1 MTQKKYKDLLK
12 KVKKKQNDLNKKNEE
27 LKMKAYNPEINLG
40 FNNQLN
46 KTMFLMHPQNQKGDS
61 FLLDYN
67 NNNFIQKDNIINNSI
82 NFDNNNFG
90 INNNF
95 QNIEDMND
103 NDFKQNQTLNDF
115 KQLLRKMDEKL
126 NSPF

>member
-1 MTQKKYKDLLK
+1 MQ
-12 KVKKKQNDLNKKNEE
+12 
-27 LKMKAYNPEINLG
+27 
-40 FNNQLN
+40 
-46 KTMFLMHPQNQKGDS
+46 PQNQKGDS

-82 NFDNNNFG
+82 NLDNNNFG
-90 INNNF
+90 MNNNF

>member
-1 MTQKKYKDLLK
+1 
-12 KVKKKQNDLNKKNEE
+12 
-27 LKMKAYNPEINLG
+27 MKAYNPEINFG

-46 KTMFLMHPQNQKGDS
+46 KTMFQMQPQNQKGDS
-61 FLLDYN
+61 FILDYN
-67 NNNFIQKDNIINNSI
+67 NNNFIQKDNVINKDL
-82 NFDNNNFG
+82 NFDNNNFL

-95 QNIEDMND
+95 QNIEDIND
-103 NDFKQNQTLNDF
+103 NDNDMKQNQTLNDF

>member
-1 MTQKKYKDLLK
+1 
-12 KVKKKQNDLNKKNEE
+12 
-27 LKMKAYNPEINLG
+27 MKAYNPEINFG

-46 KTMFLMHPQNQKGDS
+46 KTMFLMQPQNQKGDS

-82 NFDNNNFG
+82 NLDNNNFG
-90 INNNF
+90 MNNNF

-126 NSPF
+126 NSPL